1 MSVSLPV
8 SGDNGDTVSRGRSEE
23 SRSPHR
29 QSAAVSVT
37 TKGPGSDPQ
46 AGPERVVPVLGAR
59 EPHQLDLSDLLPMA
73 PAKRV
78 GSQVGSLD
86 CVFKISDVQFQGTER
101 EPELTRETRCRGA
114 LRVRARAC
122 ACVYFPDP

>member
-1 MSVSLPV
+1 M
-8 SGDNGDTVSRGRSEE
+8 DTARGSASPRRGRALTP
-23 SRSPHR
+23 RPDL
-29 QSAAVSVT
+29 SALF
-37 TKGPGSDPQ
+37 
-46 AGPERVVPVLGAR
+46 PVLGAR